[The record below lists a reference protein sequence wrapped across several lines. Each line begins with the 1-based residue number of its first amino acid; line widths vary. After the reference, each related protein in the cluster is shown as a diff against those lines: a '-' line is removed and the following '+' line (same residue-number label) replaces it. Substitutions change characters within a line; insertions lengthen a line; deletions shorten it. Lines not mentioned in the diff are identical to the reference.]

1 MVAPLSFCYSIFHW
15 GSYCYQLAVSPTLTH
30 GIMVLLHYCHLKE
43 TTELGQKH
51 DRYHNSALCASI
63 GTYCAIFSVR
73 RYMYMSGEFD
83 GCCTTST
90 LTSSLSSPVKEESS
104 IVPWVQFTPL
114 FEPHLSIKCRIHI
127 FIDLDQRSF

>member
-1 MVAPLSFCYSIFHW
+1 MVAPLSFCYAIFHW

-90 LTSSLSSPVKEESS
+90 RTSSLPLPVKEESS
-104 IVPWVQFTPL
+104 IVPWTVPSVWAFAPSCCMVTLLPLGHTPQ
-114 FEPHLSIKCRIHI
+114 LSI
-127 FIDLDQRSF
+127 